1 MKQSLTPAQQRNLV
15 CINEHKAIKA
25 YNFSGF
31 SLRAVQALVDKGEIV
46 YDKESREFRSLD
58 YGQEKEGVKIKRP
71 AAVYSN
77 MSREQCIDR
86 ILNMQI

>member
-15 CINEHKAIKA
+15 RVNENKAIKA
-25 YNFSGF
+25 YNFSGYQ
-31 SLRAVQALVDKGEIV
+31 LRAVQALVDKGEIV

-71 AAVYSN
+71 PAIYSN
-77 MSREQCIDR
+77 LSREQVIDKY
-86 ILNMQI
+86 LKQE